1 VQQDNELSVA
11 VGSKVHG
18 TVQCVMSDMSS
29 GSGNLHSKFH
39 IGNSSRNF
47 NQELLHGE
55 TNPFI
60 NHAMTQAHVDK
71 AYQEDAGK
79 LVPEKP
85 IVTPIKRS
93 KRREGSLDE
102 DSSSRAP
109 RG

>member
-1 VQQDNELSVA
+1 
-11 VGSKVHG
+11 
-18 TVQCVMSDMSS
+18 
-29 GSGNLHSKFH
+29 
-39 IGNSSRNF
+39 
-47 NQELLHGE
+47 
-55 TNPFI
+55 
-60 NHAMTQAHVDK
+60 MTQAHVDK